1 MTAEQLTAAEAARAI
16 AEGRLTSVAL
26 VEACLAR
33 ISARDEAVRAW
44 LHVDRAGALATAARL
59 DAERARGTL
68 RGPLHG
74 VPFGVK
80 DVIDVAG
87 LPCTHNSPLHRD
99 RVAGDDAGCVAILK
113 AAGGIPLGKTDTVEF
128 AAAGNL
134 PATRNPH
141 DRSRTAGG
149 SSSGSGAAVADLQ
162 VPLSFGTQTGGS
174 VIRPAAYCGVY
185 ALKPTWGVVSR
196 EGAKLYAA
204 SLDTIGWY
212 GRSVADLALVAEVL
226 AIPPAAPRPVA
237 GMRIAL
243 CRTPYADL
251 ASPAAHA
258 ALDAAVRALE
268 AAGAVIVER
277 ELPPSMG
284 DLNGTK
290 ETVMSGE
297 GRAAFLPL
305 ARVHGDGLHDRLRSH
320 VENRKGITP
329 AELRAA
335 LDHAAQSRVAFD
347 SYYRD
352 VDAVLSLAATGEADP
367 VAPDHTGSPLLNALW
382 TLLHTPVVSIPAGDG
397 PNGLPLAV
405 QLIGF
410 RYGDGALLAAAE
422 AVARIIDP
430 WFGRVRIPG

>member
-1 MTAEQLTAAEAARAI
+1 MNPERLTAAEAARAI

-26 VEACLAR
+26 VTACLER
-33 ISARDEAVRAW
+33 IDARDAAVRAW
-44 LHVDRAGALATAARL
+44 LHVDRAGALDAAARL
-59 DAERARGTL
+59 DAERAVGRR

-99 RVAGDDAGCVAILK
+99 RVAADDAGCVAVLR

-141 DRSRTAGG
+141 DPARTAGG

-174 VIRPAAYCGVY
+174 VIRPAAYCGCY

-196 EGAKLYAA
+196 EGAKLYSA

-212 GRSVADLALVAEVL
+212 GRSVADLALVAGILDLPLE
-226 AIPPAAPRPVA
+226 APRPLAGLRVA
-237 GMRIAL
+237 V

-258 ALDAAVRALE
+258 ALDAAVRAIE
-268 AAGAVIVER
+268 AAGAVVVAR

-284 DLNGTK
+284 DLNATK

-297 GRAAFLPL
+297 GRAAFLPT

-320 VENRKGITP
+320 VENRKGITA

-352 VDAVLSLAATGEADP
+352 VDAVLSLASTGEADP

-382 TLLHTPVVSIPAGDG
+382 TLLHVPVVSIPAGDG
-397 PNGLPLAV
+397 PSGLPLAV
-405 QLIGF
+405 QLVGF
-410 RYGDGALLAAAE
+410 RHADGALLAAAE
-422 AVARIIDP
+422 AVARVVDP
-430 WFGRVRIPG
+430 WCGKVRVPG